1 MALIVGCG
9 GAYMAWALAAGDPDA
24 SDAVRYELSNDE
36 VALLQDGDL
45 ILRRGHGWVSDMIAN
60 VLKEEYDLS
69 HCGIIAEHQGE
80 LWVIHSVSNS
90 VSDADGMQAHR
101 LRAFISQSKRGSVVV
116 TRLRTDLDRGGI
128 AIRAKDYLRRKVP
141 FDHHFDRNDTSS
153 LFCSELIARIL
164 HDGYGVDVFDSTE
177 SDLAVSGR
185 FMRFLD
191 PERFELVL
199 DHQKQ

>member
-1 MALIVGCG
+1 MASMVIVGG
-9 GAYMAWALAAGDPDA
+9 LLVGAETEGAAIE
-24 SDAVRYELSNDE
+24 RYSLTNDE

-45 ILRRGHGWVSDMIAN
+45 ILRRGHGWVSDVIAN

-69 HCGIIAEHQGE
+69 HCGIIAEHEGG

-90 VSDADGMQAHR
+90 VSDSDGMQAHR
-101 LRAFISQSKRGSVVV
+101 LQAFVSQSKHGSVVV
-116 TRLRTDLDRGGI
+116 TRLRTDRDRSGI
-128 AIRAKDYLRRKVP
+128 ALRAKHYLRRKVP
-141 FDHHFDRNDTSS
+141 FDHRFDRNDTTS

-164 HDGYGVDVFDSTE
+164 QDGYGLAVFDSTE

-191 PERFELVL
+191 SERFEMVL
-199 DHQKQ
+199 DHQKH